1 MMQGLVSAD
10 ALHSGIRWK
19 SLELGKMNSHVGFS
33 NFYVCAA
40 ERIVPTSHSLQA
52 WLESSYLFFTQ
63 PLNCC
68 QKHRAPCHDHQG
80 KKLHFLYKVSKG

>member
-33 NFYVCAA
+33 NFYVRVSGEDWADFA
-40 ERIVPTSHSLQA
+40 FLSSLSRMA
-52 WLESSYLFFTQ
+52 TISASPSL
-63 PLNCC
+63 
-68 QKHRAPCHDHQG
+68 
-80 KKLHFLYKVSKG
+80 

>member
-33 NFYVCAA
+33 NFYVCASGEDWA
-40 ERIVPTSHSLQA
+40 DSAFFSSLARI
-52 WLESSYLFFTQ
+52 FFTSSS
-63 PLNCC
+63 PSL
-68 QKHRAPCHDHQG
+68 
-80 KKLHFLYKVSKG
+80 

>member
-40 ERIVPTSHSLQA
+40 GEDWADFAFSSSLARI
-52 WLESSYLFFTQ
+52 FFTSSS
-63 PLNCC
+63 PIL
-68 QKHRAPCHDHQG
+68 
-80 KKLHFLYKVSKG
+80 

>member
-10 ALHSGIRWK
+10 ALHSGTRWK

-40 ERIVPTSHSLQA
+40 GEDWADFAFSSSLA
-52 WLESSYLFFTQ
+52 
-63 PLNCC
+63 
-68 QKHRAPCHDHQG
+68 
-80 KKLHFLYKVSKG
+80 